1 MNVVGCSAKSI
12 AHNVPQIGDVADL
25 RSEKLKLKTK
35 HNMKNKTQ
43 CKNENGNSA
52 NLLLATVTAPVFI
65 FFVRLLSAVRKRVAV
80 LREKLSRNKS
90 LSADTKLSNG
100 NESFL
105 TTLKE
110 AEKER
115 IVQLTKSQ
123 PLSPMSALTG

>member
-1 MNVVGCSAKSI
+1 
-12 AHNVPQIGDVADL
+12 
-25 RSEKLKLKTK
+25 
-35 HNMKNKTQ
+35 MKNKTQ
-43 CKNENGNSA
+43 HKNENGNSA
-52 NLLLATVTAPVFI
+52 NLLLATVPAPVFI

-80 LREKLSRNKS
+80 LREKLSRKKS

-123 PLSPMSALTG
+123 PLSPMSALTGGLLKQIVFFFFLHILQTFYP